1 MSEAHH
7 GVDAV
12 AQLRHDLRT
21 PVNQIL
27 GYSEML
33 EEDAEA
39 DGHDAYVS
47 DLKKVQMAA
56 RTLLG
61 LINTKITTEELGA
74 AAASASAAN
83 PTHGTTPG
91 AEPTAAA
98 ADTPS
103 AAAQPATAPR
113 WTAPPEEPEA
123 ALAKFEG
130 KVLAVD
136 DNQNNLDVLQRR
148 LERHGLTV
156 VTAVNGR
163 DALEKIAA
171 EPFDM
176 VLLDLIMPE
185 LDGFQVLQRLKADP
199 AHRHLPV
206 IMISALDELDSVIR
220 CIESGA
226 EDYLPKPFNP
236 TLLRARISACLEKKA
251 MRDAEQRYLQTIEE
265 TKNRLDGELA
275 EAAHYVRS
283 ILPEPSEAPL
293 PIDWKYTPSTELGG
307 DAFGYHWIDDEH
319 FAIYLLDVC
328 GHGVGASLLSV
339 TAINVIR
346 SGSLPK
352 TDFRDPGAVL
362 SALNTAFPMEKQNN
376 MYFTIWYGVY
386 HAPTR
391 TLRHA
396 SGGHPP
402 SLLLVPDGA
411 GGQTCHRLR
420 VPGLIVGAMDD
431 LVYNSQTCDVP
442 PGSRL
447 LVLCDGCYE
456 ITCQDGRMLEFD
468 EFTSFM
474 QEHGAHPEGL
484 DRLESWVRELN
495 GPGPLDDDFSIVRI
509 LF

>member
-1 MSEAHH
+1 MSDAHH
-7 GVDAV
+7 GIDAV

-33 EEDAEA
+33 QEDAEA
-39 DGHDAYVS
+39 DGQEAYVS
-47 DLKKVQMAA
+47 DLKKVQLAA
-56 RTLLG
+56 RQLLS
-61 LINTKITTEELGA
+61 LINTKITNEELGIA
-74 AAASASAAN
+74 A
-83 PTHGTTPG
+83 GT
-91 AEPTAAA
+91 
-98 ADTPS
+98 
-103 AAAQPATAPR
+103 AAQPAATATAAVTTAAAPAPR
-113 WTAPPEEPEA
+113 RA
-123 ALAKFEG
+123 ASSEDLETTLSTFEG

-136 DNQNNLDVLQRR
+136 DNQSNLDVLQRR

-163 DALEKIAA
+163 EALEKVAA
-171 EPFDM
+171 EPFDL

-185 LDGFQVLQRLKADP
+185 LDGHQVLQQIKADP
-199 AHRHLPV
+199 ALRHLPV

-283 ILPEPSEAPL
+283 ILPEPTAAPL

-307 DAFGYHWIDDEH
+307 DAFGYHWIDDDH

-386 HAPTR
+386 HTPSR

-411 GGQTCHRLR
+411 GGQECQRLR
-420 VPGLIVGAMDD
+420 VPGLIIGAMDD
-431 LVYNSQTCDVP
+431 LVYNSETCDVP

-484 DRLESWVRELN
+484 DRLEKWVRDLN
-495 GPGPLDDDFSIVRI
+495 GPGPLEDDFSIVRI

>member
-1 MSEAHH
+1 M
-7 GVDAV
+7 
-12 AQLRHDLRT
+12 
-21 PVNQIL
+21 
-27 GYSEML
+27 
-33 EEDAEA
+33 
-39 DGHDAYVS
+39 
-47 DLKKVQMAA
+47 
-56 RTLLG
+56 
-61 LINTKITTEELGA
+61 
-74 AAASASAAN
+74 
-83 PTHGTTPG
+83 
-91 AEPTAAA
+91 
-98 ADTPS
+98 
-103 AAAQPATAPR
+103 
-113 WTAPPEEPEA
+113 
-123 ALAKFEG
+123 
-130 KVLAVD
+130 
-136 DNQNNLDVLQRR
+136 
-148 LERHGLTV
+148 
-156 VTAVNGR
+156 
-163 DALEKIAA
+163 
-171 EPFDM
+171 
-176 VLLDLIMPE
+176 
-185 LDGFQVLQRLKADP
+185 
-199 AHRHLPV
+199 
-206 IMISALDELDSVIR
+206 
-220 CIESGA
+220 
-226 EDYLPKPFNP
+226 
-236 TLLRARISACLEKKA
+236 
-251 MRDAEQRYLQTIEE
+251 
-265 TKNRLDGELA
+265 
-275 EAAHYVRS
+275 
-283 ILPEPSEAPL
+283 
-293 PIDWKYTPSTELGG
+293 
-307 DAFGYHWIDDEH
+307 
-319 FAIYLLDVC
+319 C

-456 ITCQDGRMLEFD
+456 VTCPDGRMLEFD

-474 QEHGAHPEGL
+474 QENGAHPDGL
-484 DRLESWVRELN
+484 DRLESWIRGLN